1 MKLWEKL
8 GAPKDKIVVGMG
20 TYGRSFTLAS
30 LSNYGMNAP
39 TSGGGTAGEFTKE
52 SGFLA
57 FYEICQMMKE
67 GATYFWVSGLG
78 MNFEGRWYSYRA
90 NLDRFHC
97 QRYTLTDFSPP
108 SHIHRMTNRR
118 CLMQ

>member
-39 TSGGGTAGEFTKE
+39 TTGGGTAGEFTKE

-67 GATYFWVSGLG
+67 GATYFWVSG
-78 MNFEGRWYSYRA
+78 NEFFKDRSYS
-90 NLDRFHC
+90 NE
-97 QRYTLTDFSPP
+97 
-108 SHIHRMTNRR
+108 
-118 CLMQ
+118 